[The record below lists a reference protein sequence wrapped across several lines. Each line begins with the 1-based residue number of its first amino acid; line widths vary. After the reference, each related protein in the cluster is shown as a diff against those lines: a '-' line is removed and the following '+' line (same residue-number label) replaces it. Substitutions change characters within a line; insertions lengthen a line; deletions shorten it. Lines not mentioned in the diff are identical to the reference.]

1 MGRDELLPAFRGLK
15 NLEQHSSYLAGRPV
29 GVINNCT
36 LKLMFWA
43 PAGWRCT
50 VLFWAAL
57 AYVKV
62 GGGEVYELCRSQA
75 WEIMSNTLLRWSLRP
90 ERKKRRRVRRF
101 PERSATSLMLFK
113 SFLLIILECVSD
125 LNSIDILLNLERQNP
140 ACSFLA
146 CSPRCLLVIFT
157 PSSAKFHT
165 GNTHTHTLVFL
176 KPTNSAAWF
185 RAPCRCVGGPSG

>member
-15 NLEQHSSYLAGRPV
+15 NLEQHGSYLAGQPV

-57 AYVKV
+57 AYVQV

-75 WEIMSNTLLRWSLRP
+75 WEIMSNTQLRWSVRP

-113 SFLLIILECVSD
+113 SFLLLSSSVFQILTQ
-125 LNSIDILLNLERQNP
+125 SIFYWVWRDRTRRAAFVLVHHAVYLL
-140 ACSFLA
+140 FLL
-146 CSPRCLLVIFT
+146 PLLPNFT
-157 PSSAKFHT
+157 QV
-165 GNTHTHTLVFL
+165 THTHTLVFL